1 MTSMSIRPITCS
13 LFFYDFHT
21 RSGDFYVNYF
31 SKIKVT
37 LMSIIKL
44 QAVSFMSTIFLNKS
58 DSHVDFKAA
67 GSDFHVE
74 SREGD
79 FQ

>member
-1 MTSMSIRPITCS
+1 MSI
-13 LFFYDFHT
+13 L
-21 RSGDFYVNYF
+21 N
-31 SKIKVT
+31 
-37 LMSIIKL
+37 L
-44 QAVSFMSTIFLNKS
+44 QAVTFMSTIFLNKS

-79 FQ
+79 FHVNIHKQHTTSDFHVGISSAIITQG

>member
-1 MTSMSIRPITCS
+1 MSI
-13 LFFYDFHT
+13 L
-21 RSGDFYVNYF
+21 N
-31 SKIKVT
+31 
-37 LMSIIKL
+37 L
-44 QAVSFMSTIFLNKS
+44 QAVTFMSTIFLNKS

-79 FQ
+79 FHVNICT

>member
-1 MTSMSIRPITCS
+1 
-13 LFFYDFHT
+13 
-21 RSGDFYVNYF
+21 
-31 SKIKVT
+31 
-37 LMSIIKL
+37 MSIIKL

-74 SREGD
+74 SREVD